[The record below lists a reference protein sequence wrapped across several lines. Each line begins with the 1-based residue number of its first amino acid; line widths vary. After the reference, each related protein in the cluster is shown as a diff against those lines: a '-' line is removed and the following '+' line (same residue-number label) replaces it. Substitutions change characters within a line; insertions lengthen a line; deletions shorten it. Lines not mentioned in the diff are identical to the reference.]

1 MQAFETCNIVQ
12 TCIEHVR
19 RGNRILIKVIIAELC
34 PLNNIHIL
42 PYHTVLLFVSPQLL
56 LQYLM
61 PAFDLQHRSDMHC
74 TCALGNKNFHSG
86 HYCRIMSTVITYIF
100 CQYHTVV
107 LFMSPQLLLQYLM
120 QGFKT
125 CYTVQICTGHVH
137 EGSEI

>member
-1 MQAFETCNIVQ
+1 MSLEITYIF
-12 TCIEHVR
+12 
-19 RGNRILIKVIIAELC
+19 
-34 PLNNIHIL
+34 L

-61 PAFDLQHRSDMHC
+61 LHLNLQHRSDMHC

-100 CQYHTVV
+100 CKYHTVV

-125 CYTVQICTGHVH
+125 CHTVQTCTGHVH
-137 EGSEI
+137 EGSEIWLRSLLQNYVPLNDIHIHFLLL

>member
-1 MQAFETCNIVQ
+1 
-12 TCIEHVR
+12 
-19 RGNRILIKVIIAELC
+19 
-34 PLNNIHIL
+34 
-42 PYHTVLLFVSPQLL
+42 
-56 LQYLM
+56 
-61 PAFDLQHRSDMHC
+61 MHC

-120 QGFKT
+120 QRFKT
-125 CYTVQICTGHVH
+125 CYTVQTCTGHVR